1 MTYTLEALPTTGS
14 LFQLSQVFSSYG
26 YEPKGGSKVAVSNT
40 NVTGSN
46 NRIYYKRPSP
56 DLAGLDKWD
65 SFTFTVLSRTTGYT
79 SYPGTV
85 TLVPSSGSIVGSGF
99 LLGSEGWTI
108 EGNKAASA
116 PAGYEPY
123 SRGNLLNHYIVGTDD
138 KVNIRATGAPDQSLW
153 YFVAPGKF
161 LGNVGIAYGGSLQFS
176 LASFSGDF
184 TKLNDKES
192 FVVILE
198 CATCDGPVG
207 GKGGITLGY
216 SMASLTRSP
225 NGAFTGVPKRVSIPL
240 KEQQALPLALQGG
253 GWVKDPQ
260 NSLLP
265 WAPASQCDIIQVL
278 SRLSKV
284 RILGDW
290 TAWYETV
297 GLDDVRITNT
307 KGQLPLCA
315 MQRPDASICTC

>member
-1 MTYTLEALPTTGS
+1 
-14 LFQLSQVFSSYG
+14 
-26 YEPKGGSKVAVSNT
+26 
-40 NVTGSN
+40 
-46 NRIYYKRPSP
+46 
-56 DLAGLDKWD
+56 
-65 SFTFTVLSRTTGYT
+65 
-79 SYPGTV
+79 
-85 TLVPSSGSIVGSGF
+85 VGSGF

-116 PAGYEPY
+116 QAGYEPY

-138 KVNIRATGAPDQSLW
+138 KVNVRATGAPDQSLW

-184 TKLNDKES
+184 TKLNDKEVHIVLHFISCHFSPRLTSIPFFPQS

-216 SMASLTRSP
+216 SMASLARSS
-225 NGAFTGVPKRVSIPL
+225 NGAFVGVPKRVSIPL
-240 KEQQALPLALQGG
+240 KEQQALPLGLQQGG

-265 WAPASQCDIIQVL
+265 WAPASQCDLIQVL

-297 GLDDVRITNT
+297 GLDDVRIINT